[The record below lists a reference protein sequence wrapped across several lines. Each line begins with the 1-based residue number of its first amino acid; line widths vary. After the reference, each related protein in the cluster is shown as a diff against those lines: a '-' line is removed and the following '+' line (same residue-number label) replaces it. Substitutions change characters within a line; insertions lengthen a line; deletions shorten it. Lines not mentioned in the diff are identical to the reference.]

1 MPSYFRMSDAILDCP
16 CALELQ
22 RRTPGDRFDALRMM
36 LFIRILTF
44 SLSSSKF
51 FVDAQSLAA
60 YAGTPITQTQRVWD
74 TCIKFGVLRR
84 SGYGFSAKDWMIE
97 NGFLGRYDKEK
108 QGTEKRQMKQVK
120 QRQKQVDDAQIDVR
134 WEQPPE
140 PPAGTPEHDEWERVM
155 VRARL
160 SGLVVD

>member
-22 RRTPGDRFDALRMM
+22 RKTPGDRFDALRMM

-44 SLSSSKF
+44 SLSTSKF

-60 YAGTPITQTQRVWD
+60 YAGTPMTQTQRVWD
-74 TCIKFGVLRR
+74 ICIKFGVLRR

-108 QGTEKRQMKQVK
+108 QGTEARKMK
-120 QRQKQVDDAQIDVR
+120 QRQKQTDDAQIDVR

-140 PPAGTPEHDEWERVM
+140 PLAGTPEHDEWERIM
-155 VRARL
+155 ASARR

>member
-22 RRTPGDRFDALRMM
+22 RKTTGDRFDALRMM

-60 YAGTPITQTQRVWD
+60 YAGTPMAQTQRVWD

-97 NGFLGRYDKEK
+97 NGFLGRYDKNKKE
-108 QGTEKRQMKQVK
+108 TEKRQMKQK
-120 QRQKQVDDAQIDVR
+120 QADDAQIDVR
-134 WEQPPE
+134 WKQPPE
-140 PPAGTPEHDEWERVM
+140 PTAGTPEHDEWERVM
-155 VRARL
+155 ARARL

>member
-22 RRTPGDRFDALRMM
+22 RKTPGDRFDALRMM

-60 YAGTPITQTQRVWD
+60 YAGMPMTQTQRVWD
-74 TCIKFGVLRR
+74 TCVKFGVLRR
-84 SGYGFSAKDWMIE
+84 SGYGYSAKDWMIE
-97 NGFLGRYDKEK
+97 NGFLGRYSK
-108 QGTEKRQMKQVK
+108 QGTEKRQMKQ
-120 QRQKQVDDAQIDVR
+120 RQKQTDNAQIDVR

-140 PPAGTPEHDEWERVM
+140 PPAGTPEHDEWERIM
-155 VRARL
+155 ASARR

>member
-22 RRTPGDRFDALRMM
+22 RKTPGDRFDALRMM

-60 YAGTPITQTQRVWD
+60 YAGTPMTQTQRVWD
-74 TCIKFGVLRR
+74 TCIKFGVLCR

-108 QGTEKRQMKQVK
+108 QQGTEKRQM
-120 QRQKQVDDAQIDVR
+120 RQKQKQTDDAQIDVR

-140 PPAGTPEHDEWERVM
+140 PPAGTPEHDEWERV
-155 VRARL
+155 VASARR
-160 SGLVVD
+160 SGLVVN

>member
-22 RRTPGDRFDALRMM
+22 RKTSGDRFDALRMM

-60 YAGTPITQTQRVWD
+60 YAGTPMMQTQRVWD

-97 NGFLGRYDKEK
+97 NGFLGRYDK

-140 PPAGTPEHDEWERVM
+140 PAAGTPEHDEWERVM

-160 SGLVVD
+160 SGLLVD

>member
-22 RRTPGDRFDALRMM
+22 RKTPGDRFDALRMM

-60 YAGTPITQTQRVWD
+60 YAGAPMTQTQRVWD

-84 SGYGFSAKDWMIE
+84 SGYGYSAKDWMIE
-97 NGFLGRYDKEK
+97 NGFLGRYDKYK
-108 QGTEKRQMKQVK
+108 KGTEKRQMK
-120 QRQKQVDDAQIDVR
+120 QKQVDDAQIDVR

-140 PPAGTPEHDEWERVM
+140 PPDGTPEHDEWERVM

>member
-22 RRTPGDRFDALRMM
+22 RKTPGDRFDALRVM

-60 YAGTPITQTQRVWD
+60 YAGTPMAQTQRVWD

-108 QGTEKRQMKQVK
+108 QQGTEKRQM
-120 QRQKQVDDAQIDVR
+120 RQKQKQTDDAQIDVR
-134 WEQPPE
+134 WEQPSE
-140 PPAGTPEHDEWERVM
+140 PPMGTPEHDEWERIM
-155 VRARL
+155 SRARL
-160 SGLVVD
+160 SGLVNN

>member
-22 RRTPGDRFDALRMM
+22 RKTPGDRFDALRMM
-36 LFIRILTF
+36 LFVRILTF

-60 YAGTPITQTQRVWD
+60 YAGTPMAQTQRVWD

-84 SGYGFSAKDWMIE
+84 SGYGYSAKDWMIE
-97 NGFLGRYDKEK
+97 NGFLGRYDN
-108 QGTEKRQMKQVK
+108 QGMEKRQMKQ
-120 QRQKQVDDAQIDVR
+120 RQKQTDDAQIDVR
-134 WEQPPE
+134 WKQPPE
-140 PPAGTPEHDEWERVM
+140 PPTGTPEHDEWERVM
-155 VRARL
+155 ASARR

>member
-1 MPSYFRMSDAILDCP
+1 MPSYFRMSDEILDCP

-22 RRTPGDRFDALRMM
+22 RKTPGDRFDALRVM

-44 SLSSSKF
+44 SLSSSKS

-60 YAGTPITQTQRVWD
+60 YSGTPMTQTQRVWD

-84 SGYGFSAKDWMIE
+84 SGYGYSAKDWMIE
-97 NGFLGRYDKEK
+97 NGFLGRYDK
-108 QGTEKRQMKQVK
+108 QGTEKRQMKQ
-120 QRQKQVDDAQIDVR
+120 RQKQADDAQIDVR

-140 PPAGTPEHDEWERVM
+140 PPAGTQEHDEWERVM
-155 VRARL
+155 ARARL

>member
-16 CALELQ
+16 CALELS

-97 NGFLGRYDKEK
+97 NGFLGRYDKGK
-108 QGTEKRQMKQVK
+108 QQGTEARKVK
-120 QRQKQVDDAQIDVR
+120 QRQKQTDDAQIDVR
-134 WEQPPE
+134 WKQPPE
-140 PPAGTPEHDEWERVM
+140 PPAGTPEHDEWERIM
-155 VRARL
+155 ASARR
-160 SGLVVD
+160 SGLVAD

>member
-16 CALELQ
+16 CALALQ
-22 RRTPGDRFDALRMM
+22 RKTPGDRFDSLRMM
-36 LFIRILTF
+36 LFLRILTF

-60 YAGTPITQTQRVWD
+60 YAGTPMTQTQRVWD
-74 TCIKFGVLRR
+74 TCIKFCVLRR
-84 SGYGFSAKDWMIE
+84 SGYGYSAKDWMIE
-97 NGFLGRYDKEK
+97 NGFLGRYDK
-108 QGTEKRQMKQVK
+108 QGTEKKQMK
-120 QRQKQVDDAQIDVR
+120 QRQKQMDDAQIDVR

-140 PPAGTPEHDEWERVM
+140 PPAETPEHDEWERIM
-155 VRARL
+155 ASVRR

>member
-22 RRTPGDRFDALRMM
+22 RKTPGDRFDALRMM

-60 YAGTPITQTQRVWD
+60 YAGTPMTQTQRVWD

-84 SGYGFSAKDWMIE
+84 SGYGFSAKDWMNE
-97 NGFLGRYDKEK
+97 NGFLGRYDK
-108 QGTEKRQMKQVK
+108 QGTEAMKMKQK
-120 QRQKQVDDAQIDVR
+120 QKKTDETQIDVR

-140 PPAGTPEHDEWERVM
+140 PADGTPEHDEWERVM
-155 VRARL
+155 ARARL

>member
-22 RRTPGDRFDALRMM
+22 RKTPGDRFDALRMM

-44 SLSSSKF
+44 SLSTSKF
-51 FVDAQSLAA
+51 FVDANSLAA
-60 YAGTPITQTQRVWD
+60 YAGTPMAQTQRVWD

-97 NGFLGRYDKEK
+97 NGFLGRYDK
-108 QGTEKRQMKQVK
+108 QGTEKKQMKQ
-120 QRQKQVDDAQIDVR
+120 RQNQTDDSQIDVR
-134 WEQPPE
+134 WKQPPE
-140 PPAGTPEHDEWERVM
+140 PPAGTLEHDEWERIM
-155 VRARL
+155 ASARR

>member
-22 RRTPGDRFDALRMM
+22 RKTPGDRFDALRVM

-60 YAGTPITQTQRVWD
+60 YAGTPMTQTQRVWD

-84 SGYGFSAKDWMIE
+84 SGYGYSAKDWMIE
-97 NGFLGRYDKEK
+97 NGFLGRYDK
-108 QGTEKRQMKQVK
+108 QGTEKRQMKQ
-120 QRQKQVDDAQIDVR
+120 RQKQTDDAQVDVR

-140 PPAGTPEHDEWERVM
+140 PPAGTPEHDEWDRVM
-155 VRARL
+155 ARARR